1 MVMVRPRTPI
11 GELGN
16 VTLTQLEGGQ
26 WRARGRL
33 RLANG
38 DLVSIEVTR
47 ASKAKALAAVKE
59 RAAER
64 VSEKATG
71 RVRTSMTITALA
83 DAWFEDMDRTGQV
96 LPQTL
101 DKYET
106 VLDTHVLPRLG
117 SLTVRETT
125 TERLAD
131 AIEDIARVHRTQAV
145 RSLTVLRGMLDF
157 AVRYGAIPFN
167 PADAV
172 RRPRVPKK
180 APVAL
185 AGDQI
190 IAVREAIRLYRVGP
204 HHLGPRPDG
213 NLAAGFDLMLGS
225 GTRIGE
231 ALALR
236 WCDVDLDDATITIEG
251 TMVDISGQGVT
262 RQAFPKTS
270 TSRRTLRLPP
280 FAVQALRSR
289 LPRAAGPDSPVF
301 ATRTG
306 EHMTPHQFR
315 SQLRVVL
322 AANGMTGQLTPHTL
336 RRTVATAI
344 ERGRGVDDAAS
355 VLGHAGTAV
364 TTAHYIEK
372 RREAVVVGEEIQAI
386 IDAAARQTNP
396 ETTADVHARPHTY
409 PTD

>member
-1 MVMVRPRTPI
+1 MVRPRTPI

-16 VTLTQLEGGQ
+16 VTLTQLESGQ

-64 VSEKATG
+64 VNEKATG

-83 DAWFEDMDRTGQV
+83 DAWFEEMDRTEQV

-172 RRPRVPKK
+172 RRPRIPRK

-185 AGDQI
+185 AGEQI
-190 IAVREAIRLYRVGP
+190 VRAREAIRLYRIGP
-204 HHLGPRPDG
+204 GHLGPRPDG
-213 NLAAGFDLMLGS
+213 NLGAGFDLMLGS

-236 WCDVDLDDATITIEG
+236 WCDVDLAAATITIEG
-251 TMVDISGQGVT
+251 TMVDIAGQGVT

-280 FAVQALRSR
+280 FAVEALRSR

-301 ATRTG
+301 ATRSG

-344 ERGRGVDDAAS
+344 ERGRGLDDAAS

-372 RREAVVVGEEIQAI
+372 RRDAVVVGEEIQAI
-386 IDAAARQTNP
+386 IDAAAAPTNP
-396 ETTADVHARPHTY
+396 EATGDVHARPHTY
-409 PTD
+409 PAD